1 MATSDQH
8 IHKSVTPYK
17 QSPWLCRLHLH
28 VSDSIDLLHT
38 NREPDPPGLFRRLS
52 DKTTLSQQPTGLD
65 GGKSHIHDDLLFQQ
79 SWLPKILR
87 MHLPQFW
94 KA

>member
-38 NREPDPPGLFRRLS
+38 NSEPDPPGLFRRLS
-52 DKTTLSQQPTGLD
+52 DKTTLVRARFRFSDFIYPFENPNAE
-65 GGKSHIHDDLLFQQ
+65 SAAY
-79 SWLPKILR
+79 R
-87 MHLPQFW
+87 
-94 KA
+94 A